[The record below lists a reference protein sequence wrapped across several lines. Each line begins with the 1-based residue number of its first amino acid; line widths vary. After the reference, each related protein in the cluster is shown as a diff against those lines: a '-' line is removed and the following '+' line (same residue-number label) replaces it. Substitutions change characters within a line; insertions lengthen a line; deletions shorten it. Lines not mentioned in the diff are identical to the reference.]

1 MAPSTGE
8 QKKRWFR
15 LEFRDEKTVL
25 LVSWAEI
32 RGSFRPCRTT
42 VHTSEEGQSKKYNPT
57 ARISFKGI
65 VSRRTD
71 GIYNLSPGTVRKELR
86 VLEYAGVEKHRKK
99 MMVSD
104 RFELDSS
111 AAAQ

>member
-8 QKKRWFR
+8 QKNWFR

-32 RGSFRPCRTT
+32 RGCFRPCRTT
-42 VHTSEEGQSKKYNPT
+42 YEAGGAIKKYNST
-57 ARISFKGI
+57 AGISFKGI
-65 VSRRTD
+65 VSRGTD
-71 GIYNLSPGTVRKELR
+71 NIYNPLPGTVRKELR
-86 VLEYAGVEKHRKK
+86 VLECASVEKHRKK